1 MLLEAQLGSDP
12 LADFCLVARFRA
24 LPCSAWARA
33 MEHRKV
39 TFVWHC
45 EGVERILSE
54 RDASCV
60 KPGTADSNFPLPARS
75 LKSIRRKACLAKAAA
90 SPAAAN
96 AYICHPES
104 CSESVACI
112 RRAFL
117 QNPGICAS
125 CVETRRLSIVLGLNW
140 GNRAE
145 CGCIY
150 SDAYVAGCS
159 MRTIVKALMEG

>member
-1 MLLEAQLGSDP
+1 
-12 LADFCLVARFRA
+12 
-24 LPCSAWARA
+24 
-33 MEHRKV
+33 MEYRKV
-39 TFVWHC
+39 TFVWQH
-45 EGVERILSE
+45 EDVERILSK
-54 RDASCV
+54 RHASCV
-60 KPGTADSNFPLPARS
+60 NPDTADSDLSLPARS
-75 LKSIRRKACLAKAAA
+75 LKSTSREVCLAKAAA

-104 CSESVACI
+104 CRESVACI

-150 SDAYVAGCS
+150 SNAYIAGCS
-159 MRTIVKALMEG
+159 MRKSVKALMEE